1 MQDPFTLEEI
11 VKVLITT
18 FLPYLELR
26 AAIPLALYF
35 GASPVEAFIVGVLGN
50 LVPVIPIM
58 LFLPLLARWAE
69 RLPLFHRLF
78 VWIEQRTEKQQR
90 TVNKYGFI
98 GLTMFVAI
106 PLPMTG
112 VWTGALVSYLLGIRK
127 RYAFFALML
136 GVVCAGILV
145 TLMASGFIQLWK

>member
-11 VKVLITT
+11 VKVLITA

-35 GASPVEAFIVGVLGN
+35 GARPVEAFIVGALGN
-50 LVPVIPIM
+50 LVPIIPIM
-58 LFLPLLARWAE
+58 LVMPLLVRWAD

-78 VWIEQRTEKQQR
+78 FWIERRTEKQQR

-98 GLTMFVAI
+98 GFANVFGYPFAMDGGWNGAI
-106 PLPMTG
+106 CG
-112 VWTGALVSYLLGIRK
+112 YLLGVSK
-127 RYAFFALML
+127 ALGFFCFDV
-136 GVVCAGILV
+136 G
-145 TLMASGFIQLWK
+145 SGLRWRFSNIN